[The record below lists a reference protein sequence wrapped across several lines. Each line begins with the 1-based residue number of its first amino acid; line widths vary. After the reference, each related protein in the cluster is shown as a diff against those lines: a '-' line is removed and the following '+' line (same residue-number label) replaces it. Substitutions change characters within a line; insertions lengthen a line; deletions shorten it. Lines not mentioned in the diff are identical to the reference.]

1 MTLLSGVLKN
11 ETAEPSIPPTQE
23 QTWQANYTRD
33 RLAFIK
39 MIIATSRSTTSTVAQ
54 KESQIGLILDAIQKI

>member
-1 MTLLSGVLKN
+1 MTLLAEYLKTK
-11 ETAEPSIPPTQE
+11 TAEPSTPPTQE

-39 MIIATSRSTTSTVAQ
+39 MVIATSRSTTTTAAQ